1 MLGSVFSPMK
11 WPSLCGPVVAL
22 VALGLVTACSSTIGS
37 FPTEDAPMVTE
48 NPAETYTLEP
58 GNRVRITVFNENN
71 LSGDFTLDPSGNLSM
86 PLLGNLPAAGLNVK
100 ALVARIEEALRHAN
114 LMQDPKVAVEIQTY
128 RPFYVLGEVRQPGE
142 FPYVSGMTVLSA
154 IAKSGG
160 YDYRARE
167 EDVVLVRAIKGTQK
181 YFRANE
187 RTPILPGDIIKVLER
202 RF

>member
-1 MLGSVFSPMK
+1 
-11 WPSLCGPVVAL
+11 
-22 VALGLVTACSSTIGS
+22 
-37 FPTEDAPMVTE
+37 MVTE

-114 LMQDPKVAVEIQTY
+114 LMQDPKVAVEIQTF

-167 EDVVLVRAIKGTQK
+167 EDVVLVRTIKGKQK

>member
-1 MLGSVFSPMK
+1 MK
-11 WPSLCGPVVAL
+11 WPSLRGPVVAMMALSL
-22 VALGLVTACSSTIGS
+22 VAACSSTIGS

-114 LMQDPKVAVEIQTY
+114 LMQDPKVAVEIQTF

-167 EDVVLVRAIKGTQK
+167 EDVVLVRTIKGKQK

>member
-1 MLGSVFSPMK
+1 MK